1 MRLVEVHQTPAGSPK
16 KYVATFCQCKGATKC
31 EPKDRKK
38 IQFGQ
43 KGSNTYL
50 EGATEEK
57 KNAYIARHKVNE
69 SFTTVSAG
77 ALSRWILWSSRT
89 LAGGIANFR
98 KHVGC

>member
-1 MRLVEVHQTPAGSPK
+1 MRLIEVHATPAGSTK
-16 KYVATFCQCKGATKC
+16 KYVATFCECKGKTKC
-31 EPKDRKK
+31 EPKDRKT

-50 EGATEEK
+50 EGASEEK

-77 ALSRWILWSSRT
+77 ALSRWVLWSSRT
-89 LAGGIANFR
+89 LAGGIKNFR